1 MFSSYFICFNFSS
14 SSSSSSSS
22 FVQPITARDEV
33 NKWGGWNYF
42 ETEKLVSHYSSR
54 T

>member
-1 MFSSYFICFNFSS
+1 
-14 SSSSSSSS
+14 
-22 FVQPITARDEV
+22 V

-42 ETEKLVSHYSSR
+42 ETEKPVSHCWPR